1 MTTLYKGTVAGVRES
16 ALMDFP
22 TRVTMN
28 TPATSSCH
36 CVSTKKRD
44 ARCVLLHKGEWQAG
58 SGHHGPRP
66 GADPESHS
74 LELSGVWS
82 LRGAGGGV
90 G

>member
-1 MTTLYKGTVAGVRES
+1 MG
-16 ALMDFP
+16 FP

-28 TPATSSCH
+28 TPATSSCY
-36 CVSTKKRD
+36 CVSRQKHD
-44 ARCVLLHKGEWQAG
+44 AWCVLLHRGEGQAG
-58 SGHHGPRP
+58 SGHRRDRGQRP
-66 GADPESHS
+66 GADPEFHS